1 MNGYTIFLIMKAVIE
16 MLSLKELIQLEDDI
30 KEELNEN
37 LGHILSLL
45 NRTGQLDT
53 LLKLL
58 GLEKLIVYDNGYRP
72 YESRRIIVIGETK
85 LKPEVFYAIGKSLG
99 IKKDRFEL
107 YLEYKDAKR
116 FDFSKTQYKPEYA
129 LIMVGPMPHSGVSKG
144 DSSGIITA
152 LEQGNNSY
160 PPVVRLGS
168 NGLKITKSN
177 FAKDFKKR

>member
-1 MNGYTIFLIMKAVIE
+1 MEAVIE
-16 MLSLKELIQLEDDI
+16 MLSPEELIQLEDDI

-45 NRTGQLDT
+45 NRTGQLNA

-58 GLEKLIVYDNGYRP
+58 GLERLLVYDNGYRP
-72 YESRRIIVIGETK
+72 YESGRIIVIGETR
-85 LKPEVFYAIGKSLG
+85 LKPDVFYAIGKALG

-107 YLEYKDAKR
+107 YLEYEDAKR

-152 LEQGNNSY
+152 LEQRNSGY

-168 NGLKITKSN
+168 NGLKITKSS
-177 FAKDFKKR
+177 FREGLEKAIDDRLIAIA